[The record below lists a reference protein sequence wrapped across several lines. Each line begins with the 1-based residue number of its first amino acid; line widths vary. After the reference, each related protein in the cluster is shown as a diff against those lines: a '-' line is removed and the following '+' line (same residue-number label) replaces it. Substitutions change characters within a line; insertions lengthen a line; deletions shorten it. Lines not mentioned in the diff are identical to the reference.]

1 MLANGKGIAQDHEKA
16 VYWFR
21 KAAEKK
27 YSVAQANLSTMYRDG
42 KGVRSDLRLA
52 RTWWN
57 LALEGD
63 SDRAFKEVGFNIF
76 QLSRLTE
83 IDSIE

>member
-1 MLANGKGIAQDHEKA
+1 
-16 VYWFR
+16 
-21 KAAEKK
+21 
-27 YSVAQANLSTMYRDG
+27 MYRDG

-63 SDRAFKEVGFNIF
+63 SDSAFTEVGFNIF